1 MKNCAFI
8 KKWKSWYQR
17 FPVLI
22 RMTFVVTPVFFRRY
36 LVQYPFCACLLFLG
50 ACTDVKGFTNME
62 LGPYAKGPEVLK
74 AFPTAEG
81 FGKNATGGR
90 GGKVVI
96 VTNTN
101 DDGEG
106 SFRWALQQC
115 SQNEATTVVFA
126 VSGKIEL
133 KSEIRCKAKNFTL
146 AGQTAPGDGVC
157 IIKNEINFGG
167 SENFIIRHMRFRVGE
182 KDASG
187 KEHNAACLRVE
198 MRITL

>member
-22 RMTFVVTPVFFRRY
+22 RTTFVVTPVFFRRY

-81 FGKNATGGR
+81 FGKNATE
-90 GGKVVI
+90 VV
-96 VTNTN
+96 
-101 DDGEG
+101 E
-106 SFRWALQQC
+106 
-115 SQNEATTVVFA
+115 E
-126 VSGKIEL
+126 
-133 KSEIRCKAKNFTL
+133 KSL
-146 AGQTAPGDGVC
+146 
-157 IIKNEINFGG
+157 
-167 SENFIIRHMRFRVGE
+167 
-182 KDASG
+182 
-187 KEHNAACLRVE
+187 
-198 MRITL
+198 

>member
-22 RMTFVVTPVFFRRY
+22 RTTFVVTPVFFRRY

-50 ACTDVKGFTNME
+50 ACT
-62 LGPYAKGPEVLK
+62 YAKGPEVLK

-101 DDGEG
+101 DDGDG

-115 SQNEATTVVFA
+115 S
-126 VSGKIEL
+126 
-133 KSEIRCKAKNFTL
+133 
-146 AGQTAPGDGVC
+146 
-157 IIKNEINFGG
+157 
-167 SENFIIRHMRFRVGE
+167 
-182 KDASG
+182 
-187 KEHNAACLRVE
+187 
-198 MRITL
+198 

>member
-1 MKNCAFI
+1 MKNCVFI
-8 KKWKSWYQR
+8 KKWKFWYQR

-22 RMTFVVTPVFFRRY
+22 RTTFMVTPVFFRRY

-106 SFRWALQQC
+106 SFR
-115 SQNEATTVVFA
+115 
-126 VSGKIEL
+126 
-133 KSEIRCKAKNFTL
+133 
-146 AGQTAPGDGVC
+146 
-157 IIKNEINFGG
+157 
-167 SENFIIRHMRFRVGE
+167 
-182 KDASG
+182 
-187 KEHNAACLRVE
+187 
-198 MRITL
+198 